1 MNTQMNI
8 QFTVPICFSIS
19 AASSG
24 EALGMTPGSLK
35 LVLNKVAMTKIN
47 KAPPTT
53 GIAGVTWTA
62 KYGQLKIN
70 KNDSIMYVYIH
81 VHVQVCVHVQMYI

>member
-1 MNTQMNI
+1 
-8 QFTVPICFSIS
+8 
-19 AASSG
+19 
-24 EALGMTPGSLK
+24 
-35 LVLNKVAMTKIN
+35 MTKIN